1 MCEFQEEKYLNV
13 KQLPIRWK
21 ITILSYCVVILSLL
35 IGGILLVANIQSAK
49 EQEINTAAM
58 NTARTVAE
66 LSDVRKAIQTPKGWS
81 KISHLIEKIRLIND
95 EDYIV
100 VMNMDRIRYSHPVN
114 KLLGTPSPGKDEDAA
129 FAEHNY
135 FSKAKGELGTFTRAF
150 FPIKDANLNQIGVVL
165 VGHRIP
171 SFWEISANL
180 KNEMIIILSLTLSAG
195 LIGSFLLARHIKKQ
209 MFQLEP
215 HQIARI
221 LEERTATFHSMNE
234 GVIAIDSRE
243 NITIFNEKAKGIFS
257 VKGDV
262 AGKPIRSVLV
272 DTRLPEIVEQN
283 KAVYNETIIV
293 GGKTILS
300 SRFPVLIDHKVVG
313 AVAICQDRTEVV
325 KMAEELTGVKNFVEA
340 LRVQN
345 HEYMNNLHT
354 IAGLIQLGKS
364 EQALDL
370 AFTTS
375 EQQDNVSKSIRGMI
389 QNDALAGLLLSKIRR
404 GKELG
409 IEVNIDPNSSLS
421 QFPDQVDEHDLVVL
435 LGNMIENAFGS
446 FEREEK
452 EARFIDISIE
462 QNEEICAIMIEDNGC
477 GIANEDF
484 PFIFDKGFTKNK
496 QNGTG
501 YGLFL
506 VKQIVTKGNGDIQVD
521 SKVGEGT
528 SFTITFP
535 MSLGVETNG

>member
-1 MCEFQEEKYLNV
+1 MSVN
-13 KQLPIRWK
+13 QLPIRWK
-21 ITILSYCVVILSLL
+21 ITILSYCVVIFSLF
-35 IGGILLVANIQSAK
+35 IGGILLVVNIQSTK

-66 LSDVRKAIQTPKGWS
+66 LSDVKKAIQSPKGWT
-81 KISHLIEKIRLIND
+81 KINHLMEQIRLIND

-100 VMNMDRIRYSHPVN
+100 VMNMERVRYSHPVQS
-114 KLLGTPSPGKDEDAA
+114 LLGTPSLSKDEDAA

-135 FSKAKGELGTFTRAF
+135 FSKARGELGTFTRAF
-150 FPIKDANLNQIGVVL
+150 FPIKDGNLNQIGVVL

-195 LIGSFLLARHIKKQ
+195 LIGSFLLARHMKKQ

-215 HQIARI
+215 HQISRI

-234 GVIAIDSRE
+234 GVIAIDSHE
-243 NITIFNEKAKGIFS
+243 YITIFNEKAKSIFS
-257 VKGDV
+257 VVGDV
-262 AGKPIRSVLV
+262 IGKPIRSVLE
-272 DTRLPEIVEQN
+272 DTRLPEIVEQK

-300 SRFPVLIDHKVVG
+300 SRIPVLIDQNVVG

-375 EQQDNVSKSIRGMI
+375 EQQGNVSKSIRRI
-389 QNDALAGLLLSKIRR
+389 IRNDALTGLLISKIRR

-409 IEVNIDPNSSLS
+409 IVVTMDPNSSFS
-421 QFPDQVDEHDLVVL
+421 RFPGQIDQHDLVVL
-435 LGNMIENAFGS
+435 LGNLIENAFGS
-446 FEREEK
+446 FENMEK
-452 EARFIDISIE
+452 EDRLIDISME
-462 QNEEICAIMIEDNGC
+462 QKDEVCAIMIEDNGC
-477 GIANEDF
+477 GIADEDL
-484 PFIFDKGFTKNK
+484 PFLFDKGFTKNK

-506 VKQIVTKGNGDIQVD
+506 VNQIVMKGNGVIDVD
-521 SKVGEGT
+521 SKVGVGT

-535 MSLGVETNG
+535 MDLGVEVDG

>member
-1 MCEFQEEKYLNV
+1 MSV

-21 ITILSYCVVILSLL
+21 ITILSYCVVIFSLL
-35 IGGILLVANIQSAK
+35 IGGILLVVNIQSTK

-66 LSDVRKAIQTPKGWS
+66 LSDVKKAIQSPNGWT
-81 KISHLIEKIRLIND
+81 KINHLIEQIRLIND

-100 VMNMDRIRYSHPVN
+100 VMNMERIRYSHPVQS
-114 KLLGTPSPGKDEDAA
+114 LLGTPSLGKDEDAA

-135 FSKAKGELGTFTRAF
+135 FSKARGELGTFTRAF
-150 FPIKDANLNQIGVVL
+150 FPIKDDNLNQIGVVL

-171 SFWEISANL
+171 SFWDISANL
-180 KNEMIIILSLTLSAG
+180 KNEMVIILSLTLSAG

-221 LEERTATFHSMNE
+221 LEERTATFHAMNE
-234 GVIAIDSRE
+234 GVIAIDSHE
-243 NITIFNEKAKGIFS
+243 IITIFNEKAKGIFS
-257 VKGDV
+257 VKGEV
-262 AGKPIRSVLV
+262 IGKPIRSVLE
-272 DTRLPEIVEQN
+272 DTRLPEIVEHN

-300 SRFPVLIDHKVVG
+300 SRIPVLIDQTVVG

-364 EQALDL
+364 EQALNL

-375 EQQDNVSKSIRGMI
+375 EQQGNTSKSIKEMI
-389 QNDALAGLLLSKIRR
+389 RNDALAGLLLSKIRR

-409 IEVNIDPNSSLS
+409 IEVRVDPNSSLS
-421 QFPDQVDEHDLVVL
+421 QFPAQMDQNDIVVL
-435 LGNMIENAFGS
+435 LGNLIENAFES
-446 FEREEK
+446 YESIEVEDRV
-452 EARFIDISIE
+452 IDISIE
-462 QNEEICAIMIEDNGC
+462 QNEETCAIMIEDNGC
-477 GIANEDF
+477 GIRYEDVA
-484 PFIFDKGFTKNK
+484 FIFDKGFTKNK
-496 QNGTG
+496 QKGTG
-501 YGLFL
+501 YGLYL
-506 VKQIVTKGNGDIQVD
+506 VKQIVMKGNGDIDVD
-521 SKVGEGT
+521 SHVGEGT
-528 SFTITFP
+528 SFTIIFP
-535 MSLGVETNG
+535 MNPGVEANG